1 MPRAKKPKVQPIES
15 GVFELDGEDWGFDV
29 WENHADEGARG
40 AHTRSKRSKVF
51 DAVVGHCGNALTG
64 NSNITKQHISRLIY
78 GPETL
83 TAFGKVI
90 ITIAKKEKI
99 VIGKTTAEEIAK
111 DVRITFMALDAAV
124 AAKKKNEPEKRTLPA
139 KPRRS

>member
-1 MPRAKKPKVQPIES
+1 MPRAKKSKIQPIES
-15 GVFELDGEDWGFDV
+15 GVFELNGEERGFDV

-40 AHTRSKRSKVF
+40 AHTRNKRSKVF
-51 DAVVGHCGNALTG
+51 DAVVGHCENAIAG

-90 ITIAKKEKI
+90 ITIAKNKNI
-99 VIGKTTAEEIAK
+99 VIGKTLAEEIAK
-111 DVRITFMALDAAV
+111 EVRTAYKAGNAAV
-124 AAKKKNEPEKRTLPA
+124 AAINDISEKK
-139 KPRRS
+139 